1 MQKVRLRA
9 RGTVAPSALP
19 LELKVRRVRDGVE
32 VVQQEIRA
40 VDPLAATQ
48 ALLQVDSGSA

>member
-1 MQKVRLRA
+1 MRTS
-9 RGTVAPSALP
+9 GTVAPSALP

-48 ALLQVDSGSA
+48 GLLQVDSGSA

>member
-1 MQKVRLRA
+1 M
-9 RGTVAPSALP
+9 GTVAPSALA
-19 LELKVRRVRDGVE
+19 LALKVRRVRDGVE
-32 VVQQEIRA
+32 VVQHEIRT